1 MRTGDTLAR
10 GAHATPADGHCVME
24 RVSHLAGESHSDT
37 PACVS
42 SVVRTFCMA
51 LNDALDDDARQRLRA
66 YLPRCIGTAE
76 DGLDEARSW
85 MALDWLVRVYAPT
98 WLAAAQLRRSADAL
112 EALPP
117 VLDLIA
123 LKAAI
128 RELHAARARSRGAWS
143 ASLGA
148 ARAVAWVPIAA
159 GRRAAR
165 EAAWRSSGR
174 PAWAAAAVE
183 VRKLACDRASAI
195 CREIAGDTAA
205 TLIRAQRGANGTP
218 PSDKQAHPG
227 LAPTLERLHQSAFGL
242 LEGMLPAVPVAPHR
256 QIGPTEATSA
266 ASAVAR
272 AMVLAQSSA
281 AKP

>member
-1 MRTGDTLAR
+1 
-10 GAHATPADGHCVME
+10 ME
-24 RVSHLAGESHSDT
+24 WVTHLAGESHSDT

-42 SVVRTFCMA
+42 PVVRTFCTA

-66 YLPRCIGTAE
+66 YLPRSIGTAE

-112 EALPP
+112 EVLPP
-117 VLDLIA
+117 VLDVIA
-123 LKAAI
+123 LNAAI
-128 RELHAARARSRGAWS
+128 RELDAARARSRGAWS

-174 PAWAAAAVE
+174 PAWAAAAIE

-195 CREIAGDTAA
+195 CREIAADTAA
-205 TLIRAQRGANGTP
+205 TLIRAQRSARGASASHDQAP
-218 PSDKQAHPG
+218 PE
-227 LAPTLERLHQSAFGL
+227 LALTLERLHQSALTL
-242 LEGMLPAVPVAPHR
+242 LDRMLPAVPAATQR
-256 QIGPTEATSA
+256 KIGPTDMTIA
-266 ASAVAR
+266 AAAESTAI
-272 AMVLAQSSA
+272 LCAQSSA
-281 AKP
+281 AKL